1 MVINGFTLD
10 TNDGL
15 DAGYALGRSDE
26 REVGITNGAPLG
38 SSVSKTVGS
47 RVGKVLGTIDG

>member
-1 MVINGFTLD
+1 MVINGFTRG

-26 REVGITNGAPLG
+26 SEEGIIDGAPLG

-47 RVGKVLGTIDG
+47 RVGKVLGTKDG